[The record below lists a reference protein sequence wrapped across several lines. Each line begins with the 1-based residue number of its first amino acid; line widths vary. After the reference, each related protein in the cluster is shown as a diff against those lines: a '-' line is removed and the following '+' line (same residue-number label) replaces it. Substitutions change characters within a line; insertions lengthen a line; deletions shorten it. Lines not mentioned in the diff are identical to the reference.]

1 MKTVILILL
10 SLGAFAQIHLK
21 NQYFGQA
28 NLGLYDTFK
37 SRSFGLSFG
46 QYTKQLNEN
55 SIAAFY
61 SNKRSGNAVAVD
73 MITLNVKHGI
83 CLYANPYKTKTMR
96 LNMGLATG
104 IELYNKRKREFES
117 RPLLY
122 TQGIILAPNVGLE
135 LELSPIVLYHTQ
147 QYNLFSNYQK
157 LSAFTG
163 IAYRYHF

>member
-10 SLGAFAQIHLK
+10 SVGAFAQIHLK

-37 SRSFGLSFG
+37 SSSIGFSFG

-61 SNKRSGNAVAVD
+61 SSKTAGNGVVVD
-73 MITLNVKHGI
+73 MVTLNAKHGR
-83 CLYANPYKTKTMR
+83 CLYANPYKTRTIR

-117 RPLLY
+117 KHLPQ
-122 TQGIILAPNVGLE
+122 TQSFILAPNLGLE

-157 LSAFTG
+157 LSSFTG

>member
-1 MKTVILILL
+1 MKTLMLL
-10 SLGAFAQIHLK
+10 LMSVGAFAQIHLK
-21 NQYFGQA
+21 NQYFSQV
-28 NLGLYDTFK
+28 NLGLYDVVK
-37 SRSFGLSFG
+37 SKSIGLSFG
-46 QYTKQLNEN
+46 KYTKQLNEY

-61 SNKRSGNAVAVD
+61 SSKTAGNGVAVD
-73 MITLNVKHGI
+73 MITINARHGK
-83 CLYANPYKTKTMR
+83 CLYANPYKTKTLR

-117 RPLLY
+117 RPLLQ
-122 TQGIILAPNVGLE
+122 TQSFILAPSLGLE

>member
-1 MKTVILILL
+1 MKTLMLL
-10 SLGAFAQIHLK
+10 LMSVGAFAQIHLK

-28 NLGLYDTFK
+28 NVGMYDVFK
-37 SRSFGLSFG
+37 SRSIGLSFG
-46 QYTKQLNEN
+46 QYTKQLNEY

-61 SNKRSGNAVAVD
+61 SSKTAGNGVAVD
-73 MITLNVKHGI
+73 MITINARHGK
-83 CLYANPYKTKTMR
+83 CLYANPYKTKTLR

-117 RPLLY
+117 RPLLQ
-122 TQGIILAPNVGLE
+122 TQSFILAPNMGLE
-135 LELSPIVLYHTQ
+135 LELSPFELYHTQ

>member
-10 SLGAFAQIHLK
+10 SVGAFAQIHLK
-21 NQYFGQA
+21 NQYFSQV
-28 NLGLYDTFK
+28 NLGLYDVVK
-37 SRSFGLSFG
+37 SKSIGLSFG
-46 QYTKQLNEN
+46 KYTKQLNEY

-61 SNKRSGNAVAVD
+61 SSKTAGNGVAVD
-73 MITLNVKHGI
+73 MITINARHGK
-83 CLYANPYKTKTMR
+83 CLYANPYKTKTLR

-117 RPLLY
+117 RPLLH
-122 TQGIILAPNVGLE
+122 TQGFILAPNLGLE